1 MIVRFGGDVVK
12 GSIGTTVE
20 VKEMNTRGTIDY
32 DPQCWHNAFYFD
44 GANYVLVTDIDAKK
58 SVVDGDLEA
67 YAQYLEEKRI
77 ADEKQAEATRVWYNN
92 HYDAYNL
99 KVGCWVIVTRGRKI
113 PKGSS
118 GLVKWKGSNR
128 WGESVLVQPDNGE
141 AFFVSAT
148 NVDVVPE
155 WE

>member
-1 MIVRFGGDVVK
+1 MIVKANGNAVE
-12 GSIGTTVE
+12 GSLGTTVLI
-20 VKEMNTRGTIDY
+20 KEIHVRGTIDY
-32 DPQCWHNAFYFD
+32 DPQHYHNAYFFD
-44 GANYVLVTDIDAKK
+44 GTDYVLVTDIDSKK

-99 KVGCWVIVTRGRKI
+99 KVGCWAIVMRGRKI

-128 WGESVLVQPDNGE
+128 WGESVLIQPDNGE
-141 AFFVSAT
+141 AFFVNAY